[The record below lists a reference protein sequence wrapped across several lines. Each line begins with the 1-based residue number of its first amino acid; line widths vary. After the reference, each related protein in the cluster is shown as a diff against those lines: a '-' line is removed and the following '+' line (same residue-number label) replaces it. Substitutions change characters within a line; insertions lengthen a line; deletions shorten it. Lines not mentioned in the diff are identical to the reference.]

1 MAGVPK
7 HDIHEA
13 AGRPLRRGRVAAWL
27 VFLGMAGTTMAFQ
40 TYHSLHNGQMPWP
53 LAYLYGIVPL
63 GISIG
68 VLIFAAVWPSKGGR
82 AGAYL
87 ITAGAMYMSASA
99 TGAVTLHA
107 SSPHAELLFGFLL
120 DGAALLAVR
129 FIFDGPTAADAV
141 AEVAR
146 REAELTGS
154 VTAARE
160 ALGRAEAEHR
170 KSLGE
175 SEARYLEE
183 LGSLR
188 AEIGTVRR
196 AAGDQ
201 QAEAMRVHRMTV
213 DTIQKRADDARAD
226 AEAAAARAD
235 RLERKLAAA
244 TGGGKSGSR
253 TRKPEA
259 VTAPARPEAA
269 PVNPDDLPGNWD
281 ALDTEARVLAL
292 VDKGYSA
299 SKAGIVAGVTDARG
313 RQIARMA
320 KELGVTAPQD
330 VVGEAL
336 ES

>member
-1 MAGVPK
+1 MGPVPK

-13 AGRPLRRGRVAAWL
+13 AARPLRRGRAAAWL

-68 VLIFAAVWPSKGGR
+68 VLIFAAVWPSKAGR

-120 DGAALLAVR
+120 DGAALLAIR
-129 FIFDGPTAADAV
+129 FIFDGPTAANAV

-160 ALGRAEAEHR
+160 ALDRAVAEHR
-170 KSLGE
+170 KAAAEAEGEREAERQRLTAQLTTVGEAAEAQIAEARRVHQMTVSGLEERERAALGE
-175 SEARYLEE
+175 
-183 LGSLR
+183 
-188 AEIGTVRR
+188 
-196 AAGDQ
+196 
-201 QAEAMRVHRMTV
+201 
-213 DTIQKRADDARAD
+213 
-226 AEAAAARAD
+226 AEAAGARAD
-235 RLERKLAAA
+235 RLERKLAGA
-244 TGGGKSGSR
+244 TGGGKGGSR
-253 TRKPEA
+253 ARKPEA
-259 VTAPARPEAA
+259 ATAPPRPEAA

-313 RQIARMA
+313 RQIARLA
-320 KELGVTAPQD
+320 RDLSATAPQD
-330 VVGEAL
+330 VVGETK
-336 ES
+336 EG